1 MLSVLSIMS
10 MVKDCETLVRA
21 LSMSASSMLTHII
34 MRCLESL
41 LVFLLFDVHAHGQVT
56 ILLNRDID
64 SKRTMYANMIW
75 QVGFDKDAYNGF
87 MEGFEPLLSED
98 VAEGAAW
105 MLQAKERVSIKALD
119 VVPSAQRSLSVFD
132 RDWNKRNGVKE

>member
-1 MLSVLSIMS
+1 M
-10 MVKDCETLVRA
+10 
-21 LSMSASSMLTHII
+21 
-34 MRCLESL
+34 
-41 LVFLLFDVHAHGQVT
+41 
-56 ILLNRDID
+56 ILLNRGKD